1 MVDALQEIVGRKVL
15 GVRSLNSSEL
25 FFDDAVSGV
34 LIEMTKEQAIVICT
48 LNTGEKV
55 VRWQHAAGSVS
66 ILDQVVETYS
76 S

>member
-15 GVRSLNSSEL
+15 GVRRLNSNEL
-25 FFDDAVSGV
+25 FFDDAVGGV
-34 LIEMTKEQAIVICT
+34 LIEMTRGQAVVICT

-55 VRWQHAAGSVS
+55 VRWQHPAGYVS
-66 ILDQVVETYS
+66 ILDQVVEAYS